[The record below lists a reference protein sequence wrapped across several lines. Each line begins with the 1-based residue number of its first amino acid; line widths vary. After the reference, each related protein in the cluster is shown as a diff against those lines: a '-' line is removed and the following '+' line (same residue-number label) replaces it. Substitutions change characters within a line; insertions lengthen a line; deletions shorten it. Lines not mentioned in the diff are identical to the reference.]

1 VAEPL
6 ARDGAIPAMEDA
18 VRLLRQAPLATLLC
32 HWVGSAPFALVAMWC
47 WNDLTNP
54 RTLDST
60 GALESF
66 ALALLL
72 AWMNC
77 WRAVFAGRLRRQLS
91 GAGTLTSSAGGLA
104 AGSIPTPWTTG
115 RLWRMVASQSFFGA
129 TKLVIMPL
137 AWLTVF
143 PLAST
148 VAFYRNVAVLA
159 DREDLDPLQLMAKAR
174 KLAGVQTG
182 QSWALLPPLA
192 FLHFL
197 ITVNLAIVLGVLPQL
212 VRMLTGY
219 ESAFSRSG
227 IYFAFNPLFFLL
239 VIAVSWIAF
248 DPFVQAVYCVRC
260 FRGESL
266 ETGEDLRAGLRRIRS
281 GVPAVAAA
289 LLFVAMAAHSLAAVP
304 PGELEKSVQQTMQ
317 SREYDWRLPPAASSP
332 AQISWPVRLVDHM
345 VAGIKAVSVAIG
357 DAVQRFLHWISG
369 NRQMVPKLGAPPSI
383 GLHRSLYALIG
394 VVVLAALAILWSRRQ
409 ARKRTPAG
417 ALGGLASVIRLDAED
432 LTPDRLPEER
442 WLELAD
448 ECLREGNFRLA
459 LRALYLANLAWLGRR
474 EFLTIDAGKTNREY
488 ELELK
493 RRARAFPEARG
504 LFAGNVAA
512 FERAWYGLHN
522 VGMEDVGEFRGR
534 VGQMKAILPGAEGV
548 AA

>member
-6 ARDGAIPAMEDA
+6 ARDGAIPALEDA

>member
-1 VAEPL
+1 MAEPL

>member
-1 VAEPL
+1 
-6 ARDGAIPAMEDA
+6 MEDA

>member
-1 VAEPL
+1 MAEPL
-6 ARDGAIPAMEDA
+6 ARDGAIPALEDA

-281 GVPAVAAA
+281 GVPAVVAA

>member
-1 VAEPL
+1 MAEPL
-6 ARDGAIPAMEDA
+6 ARDGAIPALEDA
-18 VRLLRQAPLATLLC
+18 VRLLRQAPLETLVC
-32 HWVGSAPFALVAMWC
+32 HWVGSVPFALLVLWF

-60 GALESF
+60 GAVESF
-66 ALALLL
+66 ALALMLV
-72 AWMNC
+72 WMNC

-91 GAGTLTSSAGGLA
+91 GEGSPDSAGGLA
-104 AGSIPTPWTTG
+104 IGTFDTPWTARRVW
-115 RLWRMVASQSFFGA
+115 RLVASQAFFGA
-129 TKLVIMPL
+129 TRLVIMPI

-143 PLAST
+143 PLANSA
-148 VAFYRNVAVLA
+148 AFYRNVAVLG

-174 KLAGVQTG
+174 KLARIQTG

-192 FLHFL
+192 FLHL
-197 ITVNLAIVLGVLPQL
+197 VITINLAIVLGLLPQV

-227 IYFAFNPLFFLL
+227 TYFAFNPLFFLL

-266 ETGEDLRAGLRRIRS
+266 ETGEDLRAGLRRIHAGRQ
-281 GVPAVAAA
+281 VVAAV
-289 LLFVAMAAHSLAAVP
+289 LVFLAMAAHSWAAVP

-317 SREYDWRLPPAASSP
+317 SHEYDWRLPPAASSP
-332 AQISWPVRLVDHM
+332 GKSSWLVRLADHM
-345 VAGIKAVSVAIG
+345 VAGMKAVS
-357 DAVQRFLHWISG
+357 DAVGHAIRRFFRWLSG
-369 NRQMVPKLGAPPSI
+369 NRREPAPELGAPPAA
-383 GLHRSLYALIG
+383 GLHRSLYVLMG
-394 VVVLAALAILWSRRQ
+394 VVVLVALAILWRYWQ
-409 ARKRTPAG
+409 ARDRKPASV
-417 ALGGLASVIRLDAED
+417 LGGLASVIQLDAED
-432 LTPDRLPEER
+432 LTPDRLPEDR
-442 WLELAD
+442 WLELAR
-448 ECLREGNFRLA
+448 ECLREENYRLA
-459 LRALYLANLAWLGRR
+459 LRALYLANLAWLGRC

-493 RRARAFPEARG
+493 RRARAFPEARK

-512 FERAWYGLHN
+512 FERAWYGLHD
-522 VGMEDVGEFRGR
+522 VGMEDIDEFGRRVGE
-534 VGQMKAILPGAEGV
+534 MKTILPGSEGV

>member
-1 VAEPL
+1 VADPL
-6 ARDGAIPAMEDA
+6 ARDRAIPALDDA
-18 VRLLRQAPLATLLC
+18 VRLLRQAPLATLVC
-32 HWVGSAPFALVAMWC
+32 HWVGSAPLALVALWF

-72 AWMNC
+72 VWMNC
-77 WRAVFAGRLRRQLS
+77 WRAVFAGRLRRQLG
-91 GAGTLTSSAGGLA
+91 GAGTPGVADAPWTARRVWRLA
-104 AGSIPTPWTTG
+104 AG
-115 RLWRMVASQSFFGA
+115 QSFFGA

-137 AWLTVF
+137 AWLTLF

-148 VAFYRNVAVLA
+148 VAFYRNIAVLGDGA
-159 DREDLDPLQLMAKAR
+159 DLDPLQLMARAR
-174 KLAGVQTG
+174 KLAGIQTS

-192 FLHFL
+192 FLWL
-197 ITVNLAIVLGVLPQL
+197 LVTVNLAIVLGLLPQL

-227 IYFAFNPLFFLL
+227 AYFAFNPLFFLL

-266 ETGEDLRAGLRRIRS
+266 ETGEDLRAGLRRIRA
-281 GVPAVAAA
+281 GRTLAAVA
-289 LLFVAMAAHSLAAVP
+289 LVFLAMAAHVSAAVP

-317 SREYDWRLPPAASSP
+317 SHEYDWRLPPAASSP
-332 AQISWPVRLVDHM
+332 AKSSWLVRLADHV
-345 VAGIKAVSVAIG
+345 VAGMRAVSNAIG
-357 DAVQRFLHWISG
+357 DALRRLQRWITG
-369 NRQMVPKLGAPPSI
+369 NRATLAPSGATPPSA
-383 GLHRSLYALIG
+383 GLHGSLYALTG
-394 VVVLAALAILWSRRQ
+394 VLVLAAVAVLWHRRQ
-409 ARKRTPAG
+409 VGKGKPAS
-417 ALGGLASVIRLDAED
+417 ALGGLASAIRLDAED

-442 WLELAD
+442 WLELAA
-448 ECLREGNFRLA
+448 ECLRDENCRLA
-459 LRALYLANLAWLGRR
+459 LRALYLANLAWLGRC

-488 ELELK
+488 ELELR

-512 FERAWYGLHN
+512 FERAWYGLHE
-522 VGMEDVGEFRGR
+522 VGRQDVGEFRGR
-534 VGQMKAILPGAEGV
+534 VGQMKTILPERV

>member
-1 VAEPL
+1 MAEPL
-6 ARDGAIPAMEDA
+6 ARDGAIPALEDA